1 MGEKDLKVKIQEAVE
16 FIRSRTQ
23 ITPKIGIIF
32 GSGISALGEI
42 SEKVEIPYE
51 EIPHFP
57 VSTVKG
63 HPGRLILGRIKG
75 KPVAIMAGRF
85 HYYEGYSMQEITFPI
100 RVMKFLGAEILIVT
114 NAAGAVNPKFRQG
127 DIMLILDHINLLP
140 DNPLRG
146 PNDESLGPR
155 FPSMHEPYDRKLA
168 QLAEEVA
175 SHMGISLQRGVYV
188 AIAGPTLETPAEYRM
203 ARILG
208 GDADGMSTVPE
219 VIVAKH
225 MGMRVLG
232 FSVITN
238 VADPYDPKPTT
249 HEEVLEV
256 ASKTSQK
263 LGNLISEII
272 GRLEI

>member
-100 RVMKFLGAEILIVT
+100 RVMKFLGAELLIVT

-168 QLAEEVA
+168 QLAEEIA
-175 SHMGISLQRGVYV
+175 SHVGISLQRGVYV

-272 GRLEI
+272 GRIEI